1 MAKKSAIVL
10 GIAVAVVAVSIAYGA
25 IANPGGEVVGKP
37 DQAVW
42 NLRFSGSDDYEN
54 LINGSIG
61 YLEKGYYK
69 IGFVPMG
76 DSPSKIRI
84 VVQERGDGVYQS
96 QGMGRVLDET
106 YILDRD
112 LVDTGISKYYT
123 WEYNGD
129 KSFYIP
135 KGGSFFDIHMAYEG
149 SVEGS
154 VSISISKIAESI

>member
-1 MAKKSAIVL
+1 MSKKSAIVL
-10 GIAVAVVAVSIAYGA
+10 GIAVAVVAVSIAYGTQMDTGFKSEKKA
-25 IANPGGEVVGKP
+25 DDI
-37 DQAVW
+37 VW
-42 NLRFSGSDDYEN
+42 QVRMSGMDDYEAFA
-54 LINGSIG
+54 IGGIG

-84 VVQERGDGVYQS
+84 IIFERDTGVYQG
-96 QGMGRVLDET
+96 QGIGRVLNET

-129 KSFYIP
+129 KSFFIP
-135 KGGSFFDIHMAYEG
+135 KGGSFFDIHMRYEG
-149 SVEGS
+149 NLEGS
-154 VSISISKIAESI
+154 VSISLTKVAESI

>member
-1 MAKKSAIVL
+1 MAKKSAIVV

-76 DSPSKIRI
+76 DSPNKIRI
-84 VVQERGDGVYQS
+84 IIGE
-96 QGMGRVLDET
+96 QGGIYETQGIGKVLDEL

-129 KSFYIP
+129 KSVFIP
-135 KGGSFFDIHMAYEG
+135 KDGSFFAYKIIPEG
-149 SVEGS
+149 NLEGS
-154 VSISISKIAESI
+154 VSISLTKMNTSI

>member
-1 MAKKSAIVL
+1 MAKKSAIVV

-76 DSPSKIRI
+76 DSPNKIRI
-84 VVQERGDGVYQS
+84 IIGE
-96 QGMGRVLDET
+96 QGGIYETQGIGKVLDEL

-112 LVDTGISKYYT
+112 LVDTGISKYYA

-129 KSFYIP
+129 KSVFIP
-135 KGGSFFDIHMAYEG
+135 KDGSFFAYKIIPEG
-149 SVEGS
+149 NLEGS
-154 VSISISKIAESI
+154 VSISLTKMNTSI

>member
-1 MAKKSAIVL
+1 MNKTLIPV
-10 GIAVAVVAVSIAYGA
+10 GIAAVVVAISIAYGTQMDTGFKTEKKA
-25 IANPGGEVVGKP
+25 DDVVW
-37 DQAVW
+37 QVSM
-42 NLRFSGSDDYEN
+42 SGVEDYEAFEN
-54 LINGSIG
+54 VGIG

-84 VVQERGDGVYQS
+84 IIQERGDDVYQN
-96 QGMGRVLDET
+96 QGIGRVLDET

-129 KSFYIP
+129 KSLFIP
-135 KGGSFFDIHMAYEG
+135 KGGSFFDIHMRYQG

-154 VSISISKIAESI
+154 VSISLTKIAESI

>member
-1 MAKKSAIVL
+1 MAKKSAIVV

-76 DSPSKIRI
+76 DSPNKIRI
-84 VVQERGDGVYQS
+84 IIGE
-96 QGMGRVLDET
+96 QGGIYETQGIGKVLDEL

-129 KSFYIP
+129 KNFFIP
-135 KGGSFFDIHMAYEG
+135 KSGSFFDIKVTAQGNM
-149 SVEGS
+149 EGS
-154 VSISISKIAESI
+154 VSISLTKVAESI

>member
-1 MAKKSAIVL
+1 MSKKSAIVV

-76 DSPSKIRI
+76 DSPNKIRI
-84 VVQERGDGVYQS
+84 IIGE
-96 QGMGRVLDET
+96 QGGIYETQGIGKVLDEL

-129 KSFYIP
+129 KSVFIP
-135 KGGSFFDIHMAYEG
+135 KDGSFFAYKIIPEG
-149 SVEGS
+149 NLEGS
-154 VSISISKIAESI
+154 VSISLTKMNTSI

>member
-1 MAKKSAIVL
+1 MAKKSAIVV
-10 GIAVAVVAVSIAYGA
+10 GIAAAAVVVSIAYGTQMDTGFKTETKA
-25 IANPGGEVVGKP
+25 DDVVW
-37 DQAVW
+37 QV
-42 NLRFSGSDDYEN
+42 RMSGIEDYEA
-54 LINGSIG
+54 LAKGEIG
-61 YLEKGYYK
+61 YLEKGYYSV
-69 IGFVPMG
+69 GFVPMG

-84 VVQERGDGVYQS
+84 VILERGDGIYQS
-96 QGMGRVLDET
+96 QGLGRVLDET